1 MGILIRPRA
10 EGGGY
15 GGWWRVVDDIVLS
28 ADGGNYTVA
37 EVGDGIC
44 VLDGWLCSGGGA
56 AELLALYRERGMSA
70 IAAQEGHYVAVVHD
84 RSRGQTHLVGDPGG
98 FGHACYRDAGSSFAF
113 GSRPY
118 DVGSGAV
125 SREGLALYLTFQYV
139 PAPYSI
145 FEGVR
150 RLLPGAVVTRRGGGC
165 QVRRH
170 VSYPRPAEPRAGDAV
185 APEELAAEVLDLL
198 TDSLARRIAPAERVG
213 MMLSGGIDT
222 STNATVLATRLDR
235 RPPAFTASF
244 REAGYDETEYAALV
258 AERFGFDH
266 VVVPVGPEIVESLP
280 DMVRAFDSP
289 NADQAIVATQAIA
302 ERAARLGCSH
312 IVTGEGGDEAM
323 GFPMSPND
331 DIHLVDLPAA
341 SADLARYYLGRIGLG
356 GPDDRALMYDALGV
370 GEDLAVGILADLYEE
385 HRAHTA
391 LDRLLF
397 GQWKTW
403 LTEGVYRKDHHT
415 FGGVGM
421 TSVLPFADPRVL
433 AFVAGMPA
441 DQRYRAL
448 DGKAMLRAG
457 IAAHLPDRILKRRKH
472 KFWIPFAEW
481 FRGPLRARLHD
492 SLPHGTVAADLLGT
506 KNVRALIDS
515 HDRKLDDK
523 SGILWA
529 LCFLDAWLT
538 ELPPRRCD
546 GAAQGSPAEPA
557 AP

>member
-1 MGILIRPRA
+1 MGIVVRPRA

-15 GGWWRVVDDIVLS
+15 GGWRRAVDDIVVS
-28 ADGGNYTVA
+28 ADGAQYSVEETDDAV
-37 EVGDGIC
+37 C

-56 AELLALYRERGMSA
+56 AELLALYRKQGMSA
-70 IAAQEGHYVAVVHD
+70 VAAQEGHYVAVVHD
-84 RSRGQTHLVGDPGG
+84 RSRGQTHLVSDPGG
-98 FGHACYRDAGSSFAF
+98 FGHACYRDSGSAFAF
-113 GSRPY
+113 GSRPC
-118 DVGSGAV
+118 DVGTGTV

-139 PAPYSI
+139 PAPFSI
-145 FEGVR
+145 FDGVR
-150 RLLPGAVVTRRGGGC
+150 RLPPGAVVTRRGGGC
-165 QVRRH
+165 HVRH
-170 VSYPRPAEPRAGDAV
+170 HASLPRPAEPSAGDAI
-185 APEELAAEVLDLL
+185 APEQLAAEVLDLL

-222 STNATVLATRLDR
+222 STNATVLATRLGIG
-235 RPPAFTASF
+235 PTAFTASF
-244 REAGYDETEYAALV
+244 REAGYDETEYAAIV

-266 VVVPVGPEIVESLP
+266 VVVPVGPEIVERLP
-280 DMVRAFDSP
+280 NMVRAFDSP

-302 ERAARLGCSH
+302 ERAAQLGCSH
-312 IVTGEGGDEAM
+312 IVTGEGGDEVM
-323 GFPMSPND
+323 GFPMSPHD
-331 DIHLVDLPAA
+331 DIHLVPLPAE
-341 SADLARYYLGRIGLG
+341 STDLARYYLGQIGLG
-356 GPDDRALMYDALGV
+356 SPEDRALMYDALGG
-370 GEDLAVGILADLYEE
+370 GEDLALGVLAGLYEE

-415 FGGVGM
+415 FGGAGM

-433 AFVAGMPA
+433 SFVAGMPA

-481 FRGPLRARLHD
+481 FRGPLRAHLHD
-492 SLPHGTVAADLLGT
+492 ALPHGTVATELLGE
-506 KNVRALIDS
+506 KRVRALIDS
-515 HDRKLDDK
+515 HDRGLDDK

-529 LCFLDAWLT
+529 LWFLDAWLSA
-538 ELPPRRCD
+538 LPPRSSD
-546 GAAQGSPAEPA
+546 GTVPGGTTEPA
-557 AP
+557 AR